1 MKLSRDY
8 SLVESR
14 YKNIVLDAEKRRRV
28 REVTM
33 RKKEEEKKHQT
44 TNMGSLEGGSMEG
57 ESESNDEMYRRQMQI
72 QEDVSFSVSFK
83 K

>member
-1 MKLSRDY
+1 
-8 SLVESR
+8 
-14 YKNIVLDAEKRRRV
+14 
-28 REVTM
+28 M

-44 TNMGSLEGGSMEG
+44 TNMSILEGGSMEG